1 MDKTSILD
9 THNFPVESR
18 QLELLIS
25 SIVEVTKQRE
35 RIELEDCFGRLIS
48 NLTDSKILTIFH
60 LQPKDSDIF
69 ATPVLHLV
77 DGVRVASRNANIRP
91 FALSSKPKLA
101 DILQQTHEPRDIVNA
116 IKVGGEL
123 ILPLLGAKGEISAYC
138 RLENARNDAVTQRIV
153 PLLLEF
159 YLNYL
164 ALIDDNERDTLT
176 GLLNRKTFDIRIGK
190 LISTLQNLNNNVTNK
205 SETVKYHLA
214 VLDIDHFK
222 RVNDTFGHIYGDE
235 VLLFFANTMKK
246 TFRDN
251 DLLFRFGG
259 EEFVVLLS
267 NTDIS
272 QSLTALERFRSAIEN
287 NKFPQVGQVTVSIGV
302 ALISSDEMPRTTIDR
317 ADQALYFA
325 KENGRNQIRVYES
338 LVQEGLI
345 KTQDIQ
351 TGEIELF

>member
-1 MDKTSILD
+1 M
-9 THNFPVESR
+9 ESR

-35 RIELEDCFGRLIS
+35 RLALEDCFGRLIS

-60 LQPKDSDIF
+60 LQPKDGDIF
-69 ATPVLHLV
+69 AIPALHLI
-77 DGVRVASRNANIRP
+77 DGVRVSTRNANIRP
-91 FALSSKPKLA
+91 FPLSSKPLLA
-101 DILQQTHEPRDIVNA
+101 KTLQKAYVPSESGEESRIE
-116 IKVGGEL
+116 GEL
-123 ILPLLGAKGEISAYC
+123 ILPLLGAKGDLAAYC
-138 RLENARNDAVTQRIV
+138 RLENARNDAVTQRIL

-159 YLNYL
+159 YLNFL

-176 GLLNRKTFDIRIGK
+176 GLLNRKTFDLRISK
-190 LISTLQNLNNNVTNK
+190 LISTLQNLNSKSVNK

-222 RVNDTFGHIYGDE
+222 HVNDTFGHIYGDE
-235 VLLFFANTMKK
+235 VLLLFANLMKK

-259 EEFVVLLS
+259 EEFVVLLA
-267 NTDIS
+267 NTDIA
-272 QSLTALERFRSAIEN
+272 QSLIALERFRSAIEGN
-287 NKFPQVGQVTVSIGV
+287 NFPQVGQVTVSIGV

-325 KENGRNQIRVYES
+325 KQNGRNQIRVYED
-338 LVQEGLI
+338 LLKEGLL
-345 KTQDIQ
+345 KEQDIQ